1 MRAAVKVWA
10 LILLAAVLTNSCN
23 TRQEITFE
31 AVYKDM
37 LNVVDHPERMD
48 ESVLAETGLHKL
60 WDKAAVIDSMPKR
73 TVVYGSGLCVKQS
86 GSDGFTY
93 IKDSPHAFAL
103 RIESFMDPEVS
114 VDFANKEDADK
125 FYGEITDFGMVED
138 DFGCRYVTDKR
149 LSPGEAKVKDFAEYG
164 RTICVQKPSKTD
176 NGWYSVVFGN

>member
-1 MRAAVKVWA
+1 MRAVAKVW
-10 LILLAAVLTNSCN
+10 LLVLFAAVLAFSCN
-23 TRQEITFE
+23 TRQEFSFE

-37 LNVVDHPERMD
+37 LNVVDHPEKMD

-60 WDKAAVIDSMPKR
+60 WDMAAVIDSMPKR
-73 TVVYGSGLCVKQS
+73 TVVYGSGLCVKQTEN
-86 GSDGFTY
+86 DGFTY

-114 VDFANKEDADK
+114 VDFASKEDADR

-149 LSPGEAKVKDFAEYG
+149 LSPGVAEEKDFGKYN
-164 RTICVQKPSKTD
+164 RTICVQKPSRAG